1 LNELNEYY
9 ESLLEIFTTSGW
21 KHFEED
27 LKRSLENLNTLQN
40 ISDSETFWH
49 RKGEVSVL
57 QTLLGYKDA
66 ITAAYEEMQ
75 DAESV

>member
-1 LNELNEYY
+1 MTELDEYY
-9 ESLLEIFTTSGW
+9 ESLLELFTTSGW

-27 LKRSLENLNTLQN
+27 LKRSLENLNSLHN

-49 RKGEVSVL
+49 RKGEVSIL
-57 QTLLGYKDA
+57 HTLLGYKDA

-75 DAESV
+75 NAESV

>member
-1 LNELNEYY
+1 MNELTEYY
-9 ESLLEIFTTSGW
+9 ESLLGMFATSGW

-27 LKRSLENLNTLQN
+27 LKRSVENLNSLQN

-49 RKGEVSVL
+49 RKGEVSIL
-57 QTLLGYKDA
+57 TTLLGYKEA

-75 DAESV
+75 NVESV